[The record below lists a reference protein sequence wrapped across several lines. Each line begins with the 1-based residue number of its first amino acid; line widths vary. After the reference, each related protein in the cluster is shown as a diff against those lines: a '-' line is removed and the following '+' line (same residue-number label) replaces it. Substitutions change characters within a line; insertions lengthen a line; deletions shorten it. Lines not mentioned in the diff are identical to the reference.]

1 MRDRRLLRRAAGSM
15 VAAMSDAATRAAYE
29 RDGYLVERGV
39 LSAAELDPVR
49 GLLADQ
55 VGDYARK
62 MHAEGTIDSLF
73 EDEPF
78 TRRFAAICAAMDSSP
93 RGWIGNTLA
102 KVYYDLFRHPGIARV
117 LGAILGPEVSELG
130 GLNVR
135 TKIPEAEITAF
146 PWHQDSHYYNE
157 PARGRRVG
165 RTEAAHIVTVW
176 VPLVDATVAN
186 GCIWVMPGSHR
197 WGLVDAARGEDMNV
211 RTDEEIE
218 QRGTPVALEM
228 AAGDVLYLTNLTFHT
243 SKMNRTEDSR
253 WSVGLSL
260 SRYGYGARRAAA
272 GRHGGVRE
280 APAVRRAGAAPGAQ
294 RIRRSFLGR
303 MAGRDAATAR
313 AERTFRPD
321 RTERT
326 DRRPQQGMTRR
337 HAPAG
342 TLASGAHDTG
352 TGVTLRPKSRSPRRL
367 SAAQQAEFARQGYV
381 IVPDVL
387 FRNWLRSFEASY
399 RNRLPSPR
407 LQREERRNQTA
418 SRHRLRARWR
428 AERILSLV
436 EDLIFPVPGPV
447 LDVSKGPREPHNVCR
462 HQDEAYWHIHG
473 ASTRRIDLAAAAGHP
488 PPQRLPARRTGQPP
502 AAHHSPPAALLA
514 RPWRLPAAA
523 SCPASGS
530 CATRCTAR
538 SPLDE
543 QRRNR
548 QGQRFQRSA

>member
-1 MRDRRLLRRAAGSM
+1 
-15 VAAMSDAATRAAYE
+15 MSDAATRAAYE

-39 LSAAELDPVR
+39 LSAADLDPVR

-62 MHAEGTIDSLF
+62 MHAEGNIDSLF

-78 TRRFAAICAAMDSSP
+78 ARRFAAICAAMDSSP

-102 KVYYDLFRHPGIARV
+102 KVYYDLFRHPGITRV

-253 WSVGLSL
+253 WSVDFRFHVTATALDG
-260 SRYGYGARRAAA
+260 
-272 GRHGGVRE
+272 
-280 APAVRRAGAAPGAQ
+280 PQ
-294 RIRRSFLGR
+294 
-303 MAGRDAATAR
+303 RDAMEEFGKR
-313 AERTFRPD
+313 QR
-321 RTERT
+321 
-326 DRRPQQGMTRR
+326 
-337 HAPAG
+337 
-342 TLASGAHDTG
+342 SGG
-352 TGVTLRPKSRSPRRL
+352 RVPLPVL
-367 SAAQQAEFARQGYV
+367 SASA
-381 IVPDVL
+381 VPSWEEWQDATL
-387 FRNWLRSFEASY
+387 QLRERN
-399 RNRLPSPR
+399 
-407 LQREERRNQTA
+407 
-418 SRHRLRARWR
+418 
-428 AERILSLV
+428 
-436 EDLIFPVPGPV
+436 
-447 LDVSKGPREPHNVCR
+447 
-462 HQDEAYWHIHG
+462 
-473 ASTRRIDLAAAAGHP
+473 
-488 PPQRLPARRTGQPP
+488 
-502 AAHHSPPAALLA
+502 
-514 RPWRLPAAA
+514 
-523 SCPASGS
+523 
-530 CATRCTAR
+530 AR
-538 SPLDE
+538 SARIA
-543 QRRNR
+543 QNAQIAAR
-548 QGQRFQRSA
+548 GKA